1 MKDMNMNGNV
11 SELSRIID
19 FTNFVIKLVEE
30 NDAKTFSKDLVL
42 QLLNEIKKNELL
54 RIERI

>member
-1 MKDMNMNGNV
+1 MNGNV